1 MRTLTAKAHA
11 RAGLMG
17 NPSDGFGGRAI
28 AITVCNFTATVT
40 LTESERFG
48 ILRAPADALD
58 HPSLGAMAA
67 ALRTNGC
74 YGGVRLIKA
83 AILRFTRRFPDL
95 DFDSARF
102 TVRYDSDIPRQV
114 GMSGSSAIIT
124 AAWRA
129 LMAWFGVSL
138 EPAELAEEVL
148 ACETAELGI
157 SAGPM
162 DRVIQA
168 YEGCM
173 VMDFKPPRTAASY
186 RRIDPA
192 LLPPLF
198 IAWDPNVGEISGK
211 VHSDVRARWERG
223 DADVVSAIAKF
234 PVFTDRAAACLET
247 RDLSGFLALMNEN
260 FDTRAAIWTLSPR
273 DLELVRIGRDAGA
286 AVKFSGSGG
295 AVVGGMKSESDF
307 PAIRAA
313 YAAAGYDAIRPIIT
327 PPATSLTQ
335 TSPAGQP

>member
-1 MRTLTAKAHA
+1 MRTVTARAYA

-28 AITVCNFTATVT
+28 AITVCNFAATVT
-40 LTESERFG
+40 LTPADRFE

-58 HPSLGAMAA
+58 HPSLGAMAST
-67 ALRTNGC
+67 LRTNGC

-83 AILRFTRRFPDL
+83 AILRFSRRFPDL
-95 DFDSARF
+95 DLDSARF
-102 TVRYDSDIPRQV
+102 TIGYDSDIPRQV

-124 AAWRA
+124 AVWRA
-129 LMAWFGVSL
+129 LMQWFGVGL
-138 EPAELAEEVL
+138 EPAELAEEAL

-186 RRIDPA
+186 RRLDPA

-198 IAWDPNVGEISGK
+198 LAWDPDVGEVSGK
-211 VHSDVRARWERG
+211 VHSDVRSRWERG
-223 DADVVSAIAKF
+223 DRDVVEAIAKF
-234 PVFTDRAAACLET
+234 PLFADRAAACLEA
-247 RDLSGFLALMNEN
+247 RDLPGFLALMNEN
-260 FDTRAAIWTLSPR
+260 FDTRAAIWTLSAR

-295 AVVGGMKSESDF
+295 AVVGGMKSEADY

-313 YAAAGYDAIRPIIT
+313 YAAAGYQTIRPIIT
-327 PPATSLTQ
+327 PPRASHT
-335 TSPAGQP
+335 AGSTDK